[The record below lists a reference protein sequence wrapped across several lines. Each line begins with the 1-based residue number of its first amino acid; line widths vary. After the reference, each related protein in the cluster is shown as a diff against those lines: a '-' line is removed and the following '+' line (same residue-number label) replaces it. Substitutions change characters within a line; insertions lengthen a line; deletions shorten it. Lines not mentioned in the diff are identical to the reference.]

1 MKELWQLFKSFI
13 MYLDT
18 IEYSI
23 ECEIVSHWVKRIVR
37 RYNNYCECEWY
48 KDECVMSESNGNPL
62 KALHNKLFKRE
73 IKYTAFYTYNYVYDL
88 SNIKVEIRDNKIII
102 YLHENSIVI
111 KDL

>member
-23 ECEIVSHWVKRIVR
+23 ECEIVSRWVRRIVR

-48 KDECVMSESNGNPL
+48 KDE
-62 KALHNKLFKRE
+62 
-73 IKYTAFYTYNYVYDL
+73 
-88 SNIKVEIRDNKIII
+88 
-102 YLHENSIVI
+102 
-111 KDL
+111 